1 MNDTVQTM
9 RPSNWQ
15 LLVHQVRY
23 QNRVFWRSPVS
34 AFFTLIFPLM
44 FLVVLTA
51 VIATASSTNPATPWP
66 NSMRQI

>member
-23 QNRVFWRSPVS
+23 QNRVFWRSPIS

-51 VIATASSTNPATPWP
+51 VIGNGVIVESGYTLA
-66 NSMRQI
+66 QF